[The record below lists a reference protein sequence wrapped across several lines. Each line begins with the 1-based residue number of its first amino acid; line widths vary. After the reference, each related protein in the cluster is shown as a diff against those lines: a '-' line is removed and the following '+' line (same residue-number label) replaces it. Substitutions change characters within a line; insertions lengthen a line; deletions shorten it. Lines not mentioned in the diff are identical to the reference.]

1 MNHLANKL
9 ELTDVAF
16 YHDRAEIAGKNEAFR
31 EKYDLVTAR
40 AVARMSVLSELC
52 LPFVKK
58 GGYFIA
64 MKGSQAKE
72 ELEAG
77 KAAIELLGGEVESI
91 DTFTLPQDAGERSII
106 KVAKKRKTPKKIS
119 KKSRIAK

>member
-1 MNHLANKL
+1 
-9 ELTDVAF
+9 
-16 YHDRAEIAGKNEAFR
+16 
-31 EKYDLVTAR
+31 
-40 AVARMSVLSELC
+40 
-52 LPFVKK
+52 
-58 GGYFIA
+58 